1 MSTTQPSNDKPS
13 AEEKP
18 SGIGCGPLAKYPILS
33 VVGFAVV
40 GIALGIGLGAWEPDN
55 ADVKMNVL
63 KWIGLLGDLFI
74 RALKAVI
81 LPLVFVNV
89 AVSVV
94 DMMLVGRA
102 SSVGVLAIVL
112 YTATTMIAS
121 IIGLISILCF
131 GGLFEQEKFEETGP
145 SYIALGCQAEGN
157 YLTEMG
163 DGSLMCS
170 AGTSTNSSSQFE
182 IIDVTGSLARTGGA
196 GYADLS
202 MSETIYDGLFIKMIT
217 DNIFFSFVDSNFASV
232 RMAPIPLPQGLYSP
246 TLSTYSRY
254 GLTPSFF
261 C

>member
-1 MSTTQPSNDKPS
+1 MSTTQPSEDKQ
-13 AEEKP
+13 AG
-18 SGIGCGPLAKYPILS
+18 GIGCGPLAKYPILS

-55 ADVKMNVL
+55 ADVKVNVL

-81 LPLVFVNV
+81 LPLVFCNV

-102 SSVGVLAIVL
+102 SSVGLMAMVFFTI
-112 YTATTMIAS
+112 TTMIAS

-131 GGLFEQEKFEETGP
+131 RGLFEQEKFEETGP
-145 SYIALGCQAEGN
+145 SYIALGCQAEGS

-163 DGSLMCS
+163 DGTLMCS
-170 AGTSTNSSSQFE
+170 AGTSANASSQFE
-182 IIDVTGSLARTGGA
+182 LIDVTGSLARTGGA

-217 DNIFFSFVDSNFASV
+217 DNIFFALVDSNFASV
-232 RMAPIPLPQGLYSP
+232 RLAP
-246 TLSTYSRY
+246 TL
-254 GLTPSFF
+254 LH
-261 C
+261 CL